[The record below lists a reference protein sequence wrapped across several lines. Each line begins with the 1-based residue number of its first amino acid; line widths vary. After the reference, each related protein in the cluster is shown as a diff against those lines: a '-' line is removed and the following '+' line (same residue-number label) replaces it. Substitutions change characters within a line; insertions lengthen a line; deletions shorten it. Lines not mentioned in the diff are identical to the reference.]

1 MECTKVKFS
10 NEKFAVDYIE
20 KLAKTSI
27 RDTKPLRAYLCPYCS
42 TWHLTS
48 RINHELKQE
57 NEYKSKISALEELL
71 VKSKKETETQRIRY
85 KNLIK
90 MINGVVTV
98 SNDQLGED
106 LPKSKHR
113 KQILIGANLM
123 RELLKQ
129 CINNLKQ

>member
-27 RDTKPLRAYLCPYCS
+27 RDTKPLRAYLCPYC
-42 TWHLTS
+42 TAWHLTS
-48 RINHELKQE
+48 RMSHELKQE
-57 NEYKSKISALEELL
+57 NEYKSKILLLEDLL
-71 VKSKKETETQRIRY
+71 TKSQEETNVHRVRY

-90 MINGVVTV
+90 MINGVVAV
-98 SNDQLGED
+98 SNDSLCAD
-106 LPKSKHR
+106 LAKSKHK
-113 KQILIGANLM
+113 KQMLVGANLM

>member
-27 RDTKPLRAYLCPYCS
+27 RDIKPLRAYLCPYC
-42 TWHLTS
+42 TAWHLTS
-48 RINHELKQE
+48 RMSHELKQE
-57 NEYKSKISALEELL
+57 NEYKSKILLLEDLL
-71 VKSKKETETQRIRY
+71 TKSQEETNVHRVRY

-90 MINGVVTV
+90 MINGVVAV
-98 SNDQLGED
+98 SNDSLGSD
-106 LPKSKHR
+106 LAKSKHK
-113 KQILIGANLM
+113 KQMLIGANLM
-123 RELLKQ
+123 RELLKR